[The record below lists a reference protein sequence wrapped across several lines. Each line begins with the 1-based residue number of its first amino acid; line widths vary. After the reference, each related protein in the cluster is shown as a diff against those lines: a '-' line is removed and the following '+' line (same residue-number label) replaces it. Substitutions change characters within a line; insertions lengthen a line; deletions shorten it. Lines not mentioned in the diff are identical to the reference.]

1 MRIKQR
7 QVLPS
12 VDKQRSAAIKVKASE
27 DLSANDIIMATGI
40 SGAHMTVNQADID
53 HFTEIGGPL
62 WIADYAVDS
71 GDTVACAV
79 PWKLLTNVDTDTAGT
94 AVGQPVYLSDT
105 EGSYTITPPTNKPH
119 IKVGHIVKV
128 GTSDGA
134 ILLNPSAFSGLVGG
148 TMVIASGATSGTV
161 AVGAAFNGCPVLAT
175 CNEKDGSNDRYVIQ
189 AVISAGT
196 LTIEI
201 NDTTSAERTF
211 SYLIL
216 G

>member
-27 DLSANDIIMATGI
+27 NLSANDIIMATGI
-40 SGAHMTVNQADID
+40 SGAHMTVNQADVD
-53 HFTEIGGPL
+53 NFTEIGGTL

-79 PWKLLTNVDTDTAGT
+79 PWKLITEINTSAAA

-105 EGSYTITPPTNKPH
+105 EGAYTLSPTANKPH
-119 IKVGHIVKV
+119 IKVGHVV
-128 GTSDGA
+128 AVHASAGA

-148 TMVIASGATSGTV
+148 TMVIASGAASGTV
-161 AVGAAFNGCPVLAT
+161 AVGAAFNGRPVLAT

-189 AVISAGT
+189 AVISGGN